1 MIYVAGRGNPQAK
14 LMLVGEAP
22 GKHEEEKGYPFAG
35 PTGRMVDDLIH
46 KAGARRDELYLT
58 NVVKIRPPGNKLHR
72 LGELGKSISDFT
84 PQLWEEVHT
93 INPNCILAIGNLAL
107 KTLTGQTGIKKWRG
121 SILNSLDGLPKVVPT
136 IHPASILHGEEG
148 DSGAMM
154 SWKDLTYIGLD
165 FKRAVEESRT
175 KELLLPDRLL
185 GIARSELDLWRFL
198 NRHQH
203 LDKISADIESPST
216 IPLCI
221 SLAFNSYEALC
232 VPLRNAMSA
241 TNELG
246 VAMHD
251 LVGMWKLLREFLG
264 DKKPKIIGQNFK
276 FDQWKLR
283 KICHLPCPD
292 PWFDTM
298 AAMSVV
304 YPELPKKL
312 QFITSILT
320 REPYYKDEYQ
330 DFNPHK
336 HKIERVF
343 TYCDKD
349 ACTTYEAYE
358 VLYKDMEELGYLDF
372 FFSHIM
378 PMHRLYYEM
387 DQIGLLRDDAR
398 QKDLLKKYEG
408 KDVEQQAELDQLVGY
423 EINVNSNTKQVPLL
437 LFHDLKIPLRKDV
450 GEDTLQSLLNN
461 VVKDGRK
468 RRIIELVL
476 SLRKIKKTIS
486 TYIKAK
492 PRECETSLHFI

>member
-1 MIYVAGRGNPQAK
+1 MQYIGGQGAPDAK
-14 LMLVGEAP
+14 LLIVGEAP
-22 GKHEEEKGYPFAG
+22 GKQEEEKGYPFAG
-35 PTGRMVDDLIH
+35 RTGQMVNDLLH
-46 KAGARRDELYLT
+46 KAGMRRDETYMT
-58 NVVKIRPPGNKLHR
+58 NVVKVRPPGNKLHR
-72 LGELGKSISDFT
+72 LEELGKSIAEFV

-121 SILNSLDGLPKVVPT
+121 SILQSLDGLPKVVPT

-148 DSGAMM
+148 DGGAMM

-165 FKRAVEESRT
+165 FKRAVVESQT
-175 KELLLPDRLL
+175 KDLRLPDRLL
-185 GIARSELDLWRFL
+185 GIARSELDLYRFL

-203 LDKISADIESPST
+203 LDKVSADIESPST

-251 LVGMWKLLREFLG
+251 LVAMYKMLREFFF
-264 DKKPKIIGQNFK
+264 DTRVKVIGQNFK

-283 KICHLPCPD
+283 KIAKLPCPD

-330 DFNPHK
+330 DFDPRK

-372 FFSHIM
+372 FFDHVM
-378 PMHRLYYEM
+378 PMHRLYYEI
-387 DQIGLLRDDAR
+387 DQIGLLRDDKR
-398 QKDLLKKYEG
+398 QKELLAKYEG
-408 KDVEQQAELDQLVGY
+408 KDIEQQTELDSLVGY
-423 EINVNSNTKQVPLL
+423 EINVNSNTKQVPIL
-437 LFHDLKIPLRKDV
+437 LFHDLKIPIRKDV

-461 VVKDGRK
+461 VVKEARK
-468 RRIIELVL
+468 RRIIELIL
-476 SLRKIKKTIS
+476 SLRKVKKTIS

-492 PRECETSLHFI
+492 PRECIGALEFI